1 MQAATVVLDQ
11 GGQFWLWFPNKRNYF
26 KNRKPENPQYLPN
39 VVTHIMNKEPYMELA
54 VVRDVSSEDL
64 GKNAL
69 SSEGPEDMKG
79 FNKKALW

>member
-1 MQAATVVLDQ
+1 
-11 GGQFWLWFPNKRNYF
+11 
-26 KNRKPENPQYLPN
+26 
-39 VVTHIMNKEPYMELA
+39 MNKEPYMELA

-79 FNKKALW
+79 FNKKAL